1 MKFWRK
7 CYKIICCVA
16 LISVTLI
23 PFSVILTNADTLD
36 GYIVDSSFAPDTRS
50 FFSGDK
56 DLTSLYNVFSTY
68 EYTFNGYSS
77 TRYQIKFDVSNVQ
90 VIDAESHVNY
100 FYKIGGQP
108 MDKYDRNYLRFDIFS
123 YKPYRPY
130 GAFSNFRLMFG
141 GREITDSP
149 AVIHLSS
156 SGDYDV
162 NWWCDSYMID
172 LDQLG
177 GISQEVVFGLFCELP
192 PEIETT
198 FFQTARQWPTSVS
211 AVSYV
216 GRYTDPANNPQYDK
230 PSIDGTDE
238 YLEKEDEL
246 NNFVEDNKD
255 AVNSVVDSTL
265 LSPLVT
271 GFRFVGDFW
280 QTLINDI
287 PFLDTVLRY
296 SLAIGFI
303 VFLLNIGG
311 SILKSKGRGG

>member
-36 GYIVDSSFAPDTRS
+36 GYIVDQSFAPDTRS

-77 TRYQIKFDVSNVQ
+77 TRYQIKFDAPNVQ

-130 GAFSNFRLMFG
+130 GAFTKFRLMFG
-141 GREITDSP
+141 GREITNSN

-177 GISQEVVFGLFCELP
+177 GISQEVVLGLFCELP

-230 PSIDGTDE
+230 PSIDNKDE
-238 YLEKEDEL
+238 YMEGEQQIQDFVDENQDTIRSAVDPSLLES
-246 NNFVEDNKD
+246 F
-255 AVNSVVDSTL
+255 T
-265 LSPLVT
+265 T
-271 GFRFVGDFW
+271 GLRFVSLIWVDFFNQNPW
-280 QTLINDI
+280 FSDLAY
-287 PFLDTVLRY
+287 L

-303 VFLLNIGG
+303 VFLVNIGG
-311 SILKSKGRGG
+311 SIIRSRGKK